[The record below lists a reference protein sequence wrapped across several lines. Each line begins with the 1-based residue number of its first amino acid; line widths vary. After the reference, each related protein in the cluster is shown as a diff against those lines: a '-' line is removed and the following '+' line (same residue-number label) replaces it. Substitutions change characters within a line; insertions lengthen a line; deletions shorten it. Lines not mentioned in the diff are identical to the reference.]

1 MAKRTVRKS
10 QSAALYSERAIRTEQ
25 DLLDYIEALD
35 EDEGIRIQGD
45 LKNHTEG
52 GFIFVGVYRGSYC
65 VNICDEIW
73 NSKLRKYLAGGND
86 EWYYF
91 DTGKQAFNFVMK
103 EAKRPLRAWLY

>member
-1 MAKRTVRKS
+1 MAKRTVRKA
-10 QSAALYSERAIRTEQ
+10 QSAALYSERAIRTER

-45 LKNHTEG
+45 LKNHAEG

-103 EAKRPLRAWLY
+103 EARRPLRAWLY